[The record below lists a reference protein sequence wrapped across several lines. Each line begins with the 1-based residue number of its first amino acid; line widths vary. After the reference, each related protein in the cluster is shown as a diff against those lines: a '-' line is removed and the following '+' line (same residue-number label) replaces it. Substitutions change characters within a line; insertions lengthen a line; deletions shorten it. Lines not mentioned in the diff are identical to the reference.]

1 MFKRLQKTY
10 PVLME
15 TLFMLIVATV
25 LVGLVLL
32 GYARMGSSKSEW
44 KKEKSR
50 NLEMIGIGMGMFIVA
65 VVIAGLLG

>member
-1 MFKRLQKTY
+1 
-10 PVLME
+10 ME

-32 GYARMGSSKSEW
+32 AYARMGSNKSEW